1 MCLYVITS
9 RHRQYNNTDRF
20 AMVVSAIS
28 ALEPQDG
35 SLNPNNTIDCV
46 IALKGISQQI
56 YPVDLL
62 WILVYKWVT
71 EGLPNS
77 KGRTFMQLTYLLDA
91 G

>member
-20 AMVVSAIS
+20 ARVVSAIS

-62 WILVYKWVT
+62 
-71 EGLPNS
+71 
-77 KGRTFMQLTYLLDA
+77 
-91 G
+91 